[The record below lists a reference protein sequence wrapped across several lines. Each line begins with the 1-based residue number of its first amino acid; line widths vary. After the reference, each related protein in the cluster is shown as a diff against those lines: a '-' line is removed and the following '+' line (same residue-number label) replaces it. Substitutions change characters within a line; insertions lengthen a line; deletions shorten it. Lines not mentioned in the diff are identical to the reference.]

1 MHQRLEIYNVYI
13 FFFFIYNS
21 RFMIKRM
28 RDWNDKNKLSIRAAD
43 DLFFYFY
50 IYSFIFHVVEI
61 KLKVSVFFF
70 FICGWG

>member
-1 MHQRLEIYNVYI
+1 
-13 FFFFIYNS
+13 
-21 RFMIKRM
+21 MIKRM